1 MSAGLPVLLAGGV
14 DPKDASP
21 GIGAF
26 IAFLILALVIILLA
40 WSFTRHQRRI
50 RANAA
55 REAEQAA
62 AEREEAAG
70 GPEAPETPAEGPEAP
85 ETPGAGT
92 GTGRDETADEPADG
106 ASEAAPT
113 GAASAGDAP
122 NRDTPEDAL
131 PNPPAPEGSEDDG
144 GARR

>member
-70 GPEAPETPAEGPEAP
+70 GPEAPETP
-85 ETPGAGT
+85 GAGT